1 MSQKIRGAVAAGH
14 YKTAAAGIEMFRNGG
29 NAFDAAVAAILASFV
44 AEPMLTS
51 AAGGGFLLAH
61 TKENNNMLFDFFTQ
75 TPQQKKSI
83 GEINFYPVDVNFGD
97 AIQTFHIGLG
107 SMAVPGNILGV
118 FHVHQKLGSLPF
130 DVVAEPA
137 IHYAKNGI
145 ELSEFQAYCLNLL
158 KPIMMASPE
167 SRKVYAPR
175 GKLLQTGDIII
186 MEDLAASLTELV
198 TNGARE
204 FYSGEMAH
212 ILVKCCQES
221 GGYLTLEDLENYR
234 VIEREPL
241 EINYRDRTLLTNP
254 PPSSGGALMA
264 FAFQLLAT
272 IDLNKIEF
280 GSEYH
285 LQLLA
290 QVMRLTNQARTDG
303 YDAYIYQKDIA
314 EKFLSTEHFHPYE
327 QELTELVHKW
337 GSTTHIS
344 VIDSEGNAASVTT
357 SNGEGSGYVIPGTG
371 IMVNNMLGEDDLN
384 PAGFHNWPLNRR
396 ISSMMSPTIVL
407 KDGQP
412 EIVLGSGG
420 SKRIRTAILQVISN
434 LIDWEMPVN
443 QAVESPRV
451 HFENGI
457 FHLEPGFEAEK
468 VANATPPTGT
478 QMVLWNQKNM
488 FFGGVNTVITN
499 SNGLM
504 TGAGDPRR
512 QGVLAI
518 A

>member
-1 MSQKIRGAVAAGH
+1 MTQRMHGAVAAGH
-14 YKTAAAGIEMFRNGG
+14 HKTAAAGIEMLRNGG

-61 TKENNNMLFDFFTQ
+61 TKENNNILFDFFTQ
-75 TPQQKKSI
+75 TPRYKKSI

-97 AIQTFHIGLG
+97 AVQTFHIGLG
-107 SMAVPGNILGV
+107 SIAVPGNILGV
-118 FHVHQKLGSLPF
+118 FHVHQKLGRLPF
-130 DVVAEPA
+130 HVVAEPA

-145 ELSEFQAYCLNLL
+145 EISEFQAYCLNLL
-158 KPIMMASPE
+158 KPIIMASPE
-167 SRKVYAPR
+167 SQKVYAPS
-175 GKLLQTGDIII
+175 GNLLQLGELVL
-186 MEDLAASLTELV
+186 MPDLAASLTELV
-198 TNGARE
+198 TNGTRE
-204 FYSGEMAH
+204 FYSGEIAH
-212 ILVKCCQES
+212 GLVKDCQER
-221 GGYLTLEDLENYR
+221 GGYLTIKDLESYR
-234 VIEREPL
+234 VVEREPL
-241 EINYRDRTLLTNP
+241 AINYRDRTILTNP
-254 PPSSGGALMA
+254 PPSSGGTLMA
-264 FAFQLLAT
+264 FAFQLLST

-285 LQLLA
+285 LQLIA

-303 YDAYIYQKDIA
+303 YDAYIYQPDIA
-314 EKFLSTEHFHPYE
+314 EKFLANEHFQPYE
-327 QELTELVHKW
+327 QELTALVNKW

-384 PAGFHNWPLNRR
+384 PAGFHNWPQNMR

-434 LIDWEMPVN
+434 LIDFEMPVAK
-443 QAVESPRV
+443 AVESPRV
-451 HFENGI
+451 HFENEI
-457 FHLEPGFEAEK
+457 FHLEPGFDPEK
-468 VANATPPTGT
+468 VANATLPNGSEV
-478 QMVLWNQKNM
+478 VLWNQKNM
-488 FFGGVNTVITN
+488 FFGGVNTAITN
-499 SNGLM
+499 SNRLM
-504 TGAGDPRR
+504 AGAGDPRR
-512 QGVLAI
+512 QGVVELT
-518 A
+518 